1 MTLLDASALSHICLI
16 GTGLSAPGRAVGH
29 VEPSDG
35 DAMRRLGAS
44 WSLVRSPALTQ
55 GDHLDYEL
63 LCAAFVAGFHGTLL
77 GWSGRADGGAVAAIE
92 DVDRADEGEL
102 HDSPSR
108 SG

>member
-1 MTLLDASALSHICLI
+1 MGERHICLI
-16 GTGLSAPGRAVGH
+16 GVRVSAHRIGQSVTSSCLTVMR
-29 VEPSDG
+29 
-35 DAMRRLGAS
+35 RRLGAS